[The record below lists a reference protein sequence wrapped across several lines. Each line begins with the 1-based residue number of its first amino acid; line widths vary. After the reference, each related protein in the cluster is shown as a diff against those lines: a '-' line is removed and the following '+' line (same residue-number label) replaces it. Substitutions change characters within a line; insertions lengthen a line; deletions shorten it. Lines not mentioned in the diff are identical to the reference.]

1 MWSLIA
7 QWKKITF
14 VDSTQWEL
22 FLSQLLPGTKVLP
35 FSYPD
40 VKLVTLLF
48 GVEKISKPVLL
59 AKGLLSEEQNG
70 LESLGCLPWHSNTI
84 STPRKVTEAHSTTD
98 LLSCFCG
105 RKWGK
110 SDGSGF

>member
-1 MWSLIA
+1 ME
-7 QWKKITF
+7 KIIS
-14 VDSTQWEL
+14 VDSTQWGL

-40 VKLVTLLF
+40 MKLVTLLF

-70 LESLGCLPWHSNTI
+70 LESLGCLPWYSNPV
-84 STPRKVTEAHSTTD
+84 STPQKDTEAHSTAG
-98 LLSCFCG
+98 LSSCCCG